1 MFVQGDEGERVVSE
15 AEMEAA
21 ALTWSK
27 GLNTNPSTIDRQHP
41 M

>member
-21 ALTWSK
+21 VLTWSK
-27 GLNTNPSTIDRQHP
+27 GLNDGPSTTDRQHP